1 MWNLLSLLIGTT
13 PQSTLFRAVSS
24 QPALSCSTRSEF
36 ANNEK
41 SWECSRR
48 SQLWTWCAGFYSG
61 VWGFKY
67 VHVMKKRYYLV
78 PLTIDL
84 AVVLIIFLSDAALEI
99 LQVDVGFHLQSMV
112 RKRRV
117 WWSSAKTW
125 LKADK
130 CKSRSGDGLAFLE
143 TGSSWNGRT
152 PESVHLCLCC
162 QILQINAQL
171 SKIQYRYHY
180 KSI

>member
-1 MWNLLSLLIGTT
+1 
-13 PQSTLFRAVSS
+13 
-24 QPALSCSTRSEF
+24 
-36 ANNEK
+36 
-41 SWECSRR
+41 
-48 SQLWTWCAGFYSG
+48 
-61 VWGFKY
+61 
-67 VHVMKKRYYLV
+67 
-78 PLTIDL
+78 
-84 AVVLIIFLSDAALEI
+84 
-99 LQVDVGFHLQSMV
+99 LQSMV